1 MYNKY
6 TYHTNKC
13 QLKLLVLEEKEQNA
27 CVQEKVANMHPVK
40 HVSIAENHVIPEE
53 PANKYLSNQFNP
65 FNPSNQKYI
74 VFKRNNTFVYLY
86 IYLPLLLLLLRFLRP
101 YLQCCL
107 CENPFGCLQLILRL
121 YFNDHLPPVCLCFFE
136 RLDDV
141 LRL

>member
-6 TYHTNKC
+6 TYHTDQQC
-13 QLKLLVLEEKEQNA
+13 QLKHLVLEEKEQNA
-27 CVQEKVANMHPVK
+27 CVQEKVANMHLVK

-53 PANKYLSNQFNP
+53 PANKYLSNQ

-86 IYLPLLLLLLRFLRP
+86 IYLPLLLLLRP

-107 CENPFGCLQLILRL
+107 CENPLGLLQFMLFL
-121 YFNDHLPPVCLCFFE
+121 YFNVHLPPVCLCLRRCFFE
-136 RLDDV
+136 
-141 LRL
+141 